1 MVKGSNVKKFKMYS
15 TSTAPSSTFGM
26 DNISNSINI
35 TSFHTSND
43 TLYTNWTTT
52 LSPNSTNDEHKFT
65 KGKALDSGLSLTQTH
80 GPEYSFYV
88 KLSLRCTTA

>member
-15 TSTAPSSTFGM
+15 TSIALSSTNGM
-26 DNISNSINI
+26 DNTTNSINM

-52 LSPNSTNDEHKFT
+52 LSPNSTNDEHRFT
-65 KGKALDSGLSLTQTH
+65 KGKALDSGLSLTQTD
-80 GPEYSFYV
+80 E
-88 KLSLRCTTA
+88 T